1 MALFLFQGPHSENQL
16 EFRRIVM
23 RKTIFISCGQYTDSE
38 KRLGKQIAEMV
49 RTQTDLEPFFAEEV
63 QDLNGLDTNIL
74 HALRNCV
81 AFITVMH
88 PRGEIRR
95 PDGSIL
101 FRASVWIEQEIAI
114 ATYIQ
119 RAENRSLP
127 IIAFKHKSVGREGI
141 RDLLHLNPIEFTD
154 EAEVLAELPKRLG
167 SWKSLKPSGIELRLT
182 SRALRQQDGHAIS
195 MLETSLVNET
205 NDRIE
210 SYELEIRLPSSIL
223 KHWNST
229 YPNEVQRNTPGL
241 RCFRFDQKGF
251 GAVRP
256 HDQLRLATFEY
267 CTACAVAE
275 HGGVAALVSEV
286 KLVARVW
293 VNKQE
298 YRVEKTIKQL
308 AMDREQSSR

>member
-1 MALFLFQGPHSENQL
+1 
-16 EFRRIVM
+16 
-23 RKTIFISCGQYTDSE
+23 
-38 KRLGKQIAEMV
+38 MV
-49 RTQTDLEPFFAEEV
+49 RTLTDLEPFFAEEV

-88 PRGEIRR
+88 PRGAIRR
-95 PDGSIL
+95 PDGSTL

-154 EAEVLAELPKRLG
+154 EAEVLAELPKRLE

-182 SRALRQQDGHAIS
+182 SRALRQQNGHAIS
-195 MLETSLVNET
+195 MLETTLVNET

-223 KHWNST
+223 KHWNGT
-229 YPNEVQRNTPGL
+229 YPNEVPCNTPGL
-241 RCFRFDQKGF
+241 RCFRFDESF
-251 GAVRP
+251 GLVRP

-267 CTACAVAE
+267 CTACAVE
-275 HGGVAALVSEV
+275 HHGGVGALVSEA
-286 KLVARVW
+286 KLGARVW
-293 VNKQE
+293 INKEE

-308 AMDREQSSR
+308 AIDREQSSR